1 VARYR
6 SNGPGG
12 GNGRFAVSL
21 APKLLV
27 RYRPERPM
35 KRTSVAWPV
44 DREAD
49 SRTPPSWA
57 FKLTHHRGATPAPY
71 VRAPDFATL
80 PYRSVRRSAAAAR
93 VRSASI
99 TVAAPSI
106 VSILRARTA
115 VSTARNRASNTA
127 IP

>member
-1 VARYR
+1 MADTCIGASVSDSRSRTLGQVAGGTSVARYR

-80 PYRSVRRSAAAAR
+80 PYR
-93 VRSASI
+93 
-99 TVAAPSI
+99 
-106 VSILRARTA
+106 
-115 VSTARNRASNTA
+115 
-127 IP
+127 